1 MVIRQV
7 AESLSRRYILELEK
21 GMERSSPG
29 SVLGLVL
36 FLNID

>member
-7 AESLSRRYILELEK
+7 AESISRRYILELEK

-29 SVLGLVL
+29 IGFGSSS